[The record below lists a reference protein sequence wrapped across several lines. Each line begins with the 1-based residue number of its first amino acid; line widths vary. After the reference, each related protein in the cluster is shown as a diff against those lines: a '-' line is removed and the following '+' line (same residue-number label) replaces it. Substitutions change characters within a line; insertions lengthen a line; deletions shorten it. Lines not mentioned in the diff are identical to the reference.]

1 MAEKE
6 EKGKADH
13 LKQFQWKKGQSGN
26 PSGRPKGIP
35 SLEAAL
41 RQRLE
46 QSDGED
52 VMRALVDVAFKKAMK
67 GDHRFWTSI
76 LERLDGKVADR
87 IAGADGEGLTV
98 ILERAGGKDDTDGDG
113 ET

>member
-1 MAEKE
+1 MAKE

-46 QSDGED
+46 QSDGEAF
-52 VMRALVDVAFKKAMK
+52 MRALVDVAFKKAMK

>member
-1 MAEKE
+1 MAKE
-6 EKGKADH
+6 EKGKADD

-41 RQRLE
+41 RHRLE

-52 VMRALVDVAFKKAMK
+52 FMRAGVDVAFKKAMK
-67 GDHRFWTSI
+67 GEHRFWTSI

>member
-1 MAEKE
+1 MAKE

-13 LKQFQWKKGQSGN
+13 LKQFQGKKGQSGN

-35 SLEAAL
+35 ALEAAL
-41 RQRLE
+41 RHRLE

-52 VMRALVDVAFKKAMK
+52 FMRALVDVAFKKAMK

>member
-1 MAEKE
+1 MAKE
-6 EKGKADH
+6 DRNKADH

-35 SLEAAL
+35 SIEAAM
-41 RQRLE
+41 RNRLSE
-46 QSDGED
+46 VDDGKQLVD
-52 VMRALVDVAFKKAMK
+52 ALVMTAIKKALK
-67 GDHRFWTSI
+67 GDHRFWNSI

-87 IAGADGEGLTV
+87 LAGADGEGLTV
-98 ILERAGGKDDTDGDG
+98 ILERVGGKDESNGDG

>member
-6 EKGKADH
+6 KSNKADH

-41 RQRLE
+41 RRRLE
-46 QSDGED
+46 EADGAD
-52 VMRALVDVAFKKAMK
+52 WMQALVEVAFKKATK
-67 GDHRFWTSI
+67 GDHRFWNSI

-98 ILERAGGKDDTDGDG
+98 ILERAGGKDESDGDG